1 MLPMSGN
8 VNLSREL
15 GMRHRAGIGA
25 SEHTDAVVA
34 IVSEE
39 TGSISVAVGGML
51 KRHLAPET
59 LERLLRNELLPEQ
72 EDTEVAPKFKLA
84 NLFRAGKGEKQN
96 GEKNH

>member
-1 MLPMSGN
+1 M
-8 VNLSREL
+8 SREL

-59 LERLLRNELLPEQ
+59 LERLLRNELLPER
-72 EDTEVAPKFKLA
+72 EDAEAAPKFKLA
-84 NLFRAGKGEKQN
+84 SLFRIGKGEKQN
-96 GEKNH
+96 GEKDH

>member
-1 MLPMSGN
+1 
-8 VNLSREL
+8 
-15 GMRHRAGIGA
+15 MRHRAGIGA

-59 LERLLRNELLPEQ
+59 LERLLRHELLPER
-72 EDTEVAPKFKLA
+72 ENDEAASKFKLG
-84 NLFRAGKGEKQN
+84 NLLRFGKGKKQDGN
-96 GEKNH
+96 ENS